1 VNILRVLIASGAGG
15 GTAKNRVGKYFH
27 LKEFGEALTKF
38 GIEYKLVRETDYA
51 TGFPSKN
58 MLDWIPYK
66 RKFKKLIKDFK
77 PDVIFVDRQSHFGL
91 QAIKAKI
98 PLFVYLRGNYW
109 MEVEYAKKTI
119 YKKRPLIRIVVWL
132 RHRIAEKI
140 FRECA
145 GIFMTADYL
154 EEVIKKHH
162 PNTKTYHFLEGINAT
177 HWYPVKQMELK
188 HPCVGM
194 LQDANWWGKTKEMLT
209 LDKVIEGMPDV
220 TFYWAGDG
228 QYKDKI
234 LPVLGKHRNFQWLGS
249 LEYPDRVREY
259 LSTIDVYALPTGMD
273 TTPLSSREAQLMERP
288 VVATRVGGI
297 PEVVIDKKAGFLVDE
312 GDYNGWIEK
321 LRMLLSDKKLATE
334 MGKDAR
340 QFIVENYNWE
350 IVAKRFVDVA
360 TEYLKNK
367 RN

>member
-1 VNILRVLIASGAGG
+1 MRVLIASGAGG
-15 GTAKNRVGKYFH
+15 GSAKGRIGKHFH
-27 LKEFGEALTKF
+27 LKEFGDALTKF
-38 GIEYKLVRETDYA
+38 GVEYKLVRETDYV

-58 MLDWIPYK
+58 IRDWFPYK
-66 RKFKKLIKDFK
+66 RKFKKLIRDFG

-119 YKKRPLIRIVVWL
+119 YKDPLMRIVVWL
-132 RHRIAEKI
+132 RHRIAERV

-154 EEVIKKHH
+154 DKVIKKHH
-162 PNTKTYHFLEGINAT
+162 PHAKTYHFLEGINAS
-177 HWYPVKQMELK
+177 HWYPVKQMDLK
-188 HPCVGM
+188 HPAVGM

-209 LDKVIEGMPDV
+209 LDRVIEEMQDV

-234 LPVLGKHRNFQWLGS
+234 LPVLGKHKNFHWLGS
-249 LEYPDRVREY
+249 LDYPDRVREY

-288 VVATRVGGI
+288 VVATNIGGI
-297 PEVVIDKKAGFLVDE
+297 PEVVIDKKSGFLVAE
-312 GDYNGWIEK
+312 GDYKGWIEK
-321 LRMLLSDKKLATE
+321 LRLLLNDKNLAAD
-334 MGKDAR
+334 MGKAGR
-340 QFIVENYNWE
+340 QFIIENYNWE
-350 IVAKRFVDVA
+350 IVARRFVDAA
-360 TEYLKNK
+360 TEYLNSKK
-367 RN
+367 KLV

>member
-1 VNILRVLIASGAGG
+1 MRVLIASGAGG